1 MRYPGEA
8 GIACLPRLRGMRR
21 DFVIGEK
28 AAKDR
33 FSFPYF
39 LSVSDV
45 HMPARVSGKGGL
57 I

>member
-1 MRYPGEA
+1 MCFPEEA

-21 DFVIGEK
+21 DLGMGKRAGKE
-28 AAKDR
+28 R

-39 LSVSDV
+39 LSASDV
-45 HMPARVSGKGGL
+45 HVPARVSGKGGL